1 MAQLGLDFAFYASG
15 PYADW
20 VALGR
25 EAEDAGYDCLLVH
38 EGQASNDVLLN
49 CHMLAAATSRVRIM
63 SNVANI
69 YLREPSLCAS
79 AAATIQQASQ
89 GRFLLGIG
97 ISHRPVLGAMG
108 IEMGNGREKLRNY
121 TLAMREF
128 FTGEAARNFG
138 NYFPQPA
145 ASVPIYFGA
154 VTLQT
159 ARMAGELADGL
170 ALVLSS
176 EERLRQ
182 IIGAARDSARRH
194 GRNPDEVAIACGV
207 MTFVHEDLGLAREAA
222 RAGLAFFMLLPAYN
236 RLLHN
241 SGFEAEAKAVASAWS
256 RGDTAAATAAVPDRL
271 IESAALYG
279 PVSRCRERLSAL
291 EKIDGLDLLY
301 LVPYPIGNQD
311 RIANIRSF
319 LAALA
324 PR

>member
-1 MAQLGLDFAFYASG
+1 MAKLGLDFAFYACG

-20 VALGR
+20 IALGH

-49 CHMLAAATSRVRIM
+49 CQMLAAATSRVGIM

-69 YLREPSLCAS
+69 YLREPSLCSS
-79 AAATIQQASQ
+79 AAATIQQVSQ
-89 GRFLLGIG
+89 GRFVLGLG
-97 ISHRPVLGAMG
+97 ISHRPVLAAMG
-108 IEMGNGREKLRNY
+108 IEMGNGREKLRDY
-121 TLAMREF
+121 TLALRRF
-128 FTGEAARNFG
+128 STGEAAGNFS

-145 ASVPIYFGA
+145 QPVPIYFGA

-170 ALVLSS
+170 ALVLTS

-182 IIGAARDSARRH
+182 IIGAAHDSARRH
-194 GRNPDEVAIACGV
+194 GRRSGDVAIACGV
-207 MTFVHEDLGLAREAA
+207 MTFVHEDLALAREAA

-241 SGFEAEAKAVASAWS
+241 SGFEVEAKAVASAWA
-256 RGDTAAATAAVPDRL
+256 RGDAAAATAAVPDRL

-279 PVSRCRERLSAL
+279 PASRCRERLAAL
-291 EKIDGLDLLY
+291 AEIEGVDLLH
-301 LVPYPIGNQD
+301 LVPYPVGNQD
-311 RIANIRSF
+311 RITNIRSF

>member
-1 MAQLGLDFAFYASG
+1 MAKLGLDFAFYATG
-15 PYADW
+15 PYDDW
-20 VALGR
+20 VTLGR

-49 CHMLAAATSRVRIM
+49 CHMLAAATNRVRIM
-63 SNVANI
+63 TNVANI

-79 AAATIQQASQ
+79 TAATIQQASQ
-89 GRFLLGIG
+89 NRFILGIG

-121 TLAMREF
+121 TLALREF
-128 FTGEAARNFG
+128 FKGDAARNFS

-145 ASVPIYFGA
+145 KPVPIYFGA

-176 EERLRQ
+176 EGRLKE
-182 IIGAARDSARRH
+182 IIRTAHDGARRH
-194 GRNPDEVAIACGV
+194 GRSPGAVAIACGV
-207 MTFVHEDLGLAREAA
+207 MTFVHHDLALAREAA

-236 RLLHN
+236 RLMHN
-241 SGFEAEAKAVASAWS
+241 SGFEAAAKAVASAWAG
-256 RGDTAAATAAVPDRL
+256 GDAAAATAAVPDRL

-279 PVSRCRERLSAL
+279 PPARCRERLAAL
-291 EKIDGLDLLY
+291 GQISGLDLLHI
-301 LVPYPIGNQD
+301 VPYPVGTED
-311 RIANIRSF
+311 RIGNIRSF
-319 LAALA
+319 LTALA